1 MWRDYPRGFGRA
13 NDWSK
18 GRRAGNIAAMATI
31 FSERIFASFKDQ
43 FDPFL
48 AALDIPESIF
58 TRRDVEISNDKY
70 VELLESVARE
80 ANPYIGL
87 DMGDSLEVSDFGV
100 MGHAMAA
107 SATVGDA
114 LNLLSRYLYVLS
126 HSNTIR
132 LDVGEDQVVCTY
144 AVTILQPN
152 LVRQDAE
159 FAMSFIAKSI
169 RSLSGKRFAPRQVEF
184 SHGLFAEARRH
195 QKFFDSDVLFDRR
208 ENRMHFSRQVLQ
220 YPVLTSDPGLLEA
233 LVYFL
238 NSRLQLRSEE
248 EDLQAKVEH
257 LITVSLSE
265 GLPDLN
271 GVARQLGM
279 SGRTLQRKLA
289 DKNLVFSEMLEAI
302 SRSIAREY
310 ILHSDYSV
318 TDIAMMLGYTDLSS
332 FSRAYKR
339 WTGTGPQQAREAARR
354 K

>member
-1 MWRDYPRGFGRA
+1 
-13 NDWSK
+13 
-18 GRRAGNIAAMATI
+18 MATI
-31 FSERIFASFKDQ
+31 FSERIFARFKDQ
-43 FDPFL
+43 FGPFL
-48 AALDIPESIF
+48 AELDIPESIF
-58 TRRDVEISNDKY
+58 TRPDIEISNDKY
-70 VELLESVARE
+70 VELLESVARD

-87 DMGDSLEVSDFGV
+87 DMGENLEVSDFGV
-100 MGHAMAA
+100 IGHAMAA

-144 AVTILQPN
+144 AVTILQPD

-169 RSLSGKRFAPRQVEF
+169 RELSGRGFSPRLVEF

-195 QKFFDSDVLFDRR
+195 QQFFDSEVRFEQR
-208 ENRMHFSRQVLQ
+208 ENRMHFSRRVMQ
-220 YPVLTSDPGLLEA
+220 YPVLSADLGLLEA
-233 LVYFL
+233 LVYYL
-238 NSRLQLRSEE
+238 DSRLQLRSEE
-248 EDLQAKVEH
+248 EDLQAKVVH

-265 GLPDLN
+265 GLPDLSR
-271 GVARQLGM
+271 VAGQLGM

-289 DKNLVFSEMLEAI
+289 EKNLVFSEMLESI
-302 SRSIAREY
+302 CRSIAREY
-310 ILHSDYSV
+310 ILHTDYSV

-339 WTGTGPQQAREAARR
+339 WTGVGPQQAREAGRAS
-354 K
+354 